1 MNKVEFLPEHF
12 QVTVAEHKLLSEI
25 NTIRDNVI
33 VRLIEHEPV
42 SAGGIV
48 LAQKDVEK
56 TTVGVVLKPN
66 KISYHRNGNPCNPS
80 ILQGDVVRLQR
91 GNVGTTMPEAPEG
104 QKWICV
110 PEDCI
115 YYSRTI
121 KVED

>member
-1 MNKVEFLPEHF
+1 MNKIEFLPEHF
-12 QVTVAEHKLLSEI
+12 EVTTDNYKLLREM

-56 TTVGVVLKPN
+56 STVGVVLKPN
-66 KISYHRNGNPCNPS
+66 KVSYHRNGDPCNPT
-80 ILQGDVVRLQR
+80 LQFGDVVRLQR